1 MKLIQG
7 MLISLIAVAGLNAN
21 AMLTK
26 DQAGREMTVICANEN
41 YVVRVY
47 APNAAY
53 PQTSMA
59 VNDSKPGI
67 MALVSNEV
75 VRPVMLDNGIVY
87 NGERAALKVVGDS
100 KMLKGYLKI
109 GVQIPENVQELV
121 CEQRS
126 YIMPIT
132 QTM

>member
-7 MLISLIAVAGLNAN
+7 MLISLVAVAGLNAN

-26 DQAGREMTVICANEN
+26 DQAGREMVVICANEN

-47 APNAAY
+47 APNSSY
-53 PQTSMA
+53 PKTSMA
-59 VNDSKPGI
+59 INDGKPGI

-75 VRPVMLDNGIVY
+75 VRPAMLDNGVVY
-87 NGERAALKVVGDS
+87 TGERAALRVIGDA
-100 KMLKGYLKI
+100 KTLKGYLKI

-126 YIMPIT
+126 FIMPIT